1 MIIYAKKLEQK
12 KLFLF
17 SSLFLF
23 FFLCFFVIC
32 NCNGRRSGRF
42 FTVLVKSMTAMTL
55 SENVFFYESLSTI
68 ISYQDLS

>member
-17 SSLFLF
+17 SSLFL

>member
-1 MIIYAKKLEQK
+1 MA
-12 KLFLF
+12 
-17 SSLFLF
+17 
-23 FFLCFFVIC
+23 V
-32 NCNGRRSGRF
+32 F

>member
-23 FFLCFFVIC
+23 AFVFFVIC

-55 SENVFFYESLSTI
+55 SENVFCMSR
-68 ISYQDLS
+68 